1 MRVIRA
7 LTLALSLV
15 VCSLFAFAPTHAQ
28 VAIGISVDIE
38 PPPLPV
44 YDQPPIPAPGYLWV
58 PGYWAWD
65 DDTGYYWVPGTWV
78 LPPEPELLWT
88 PGYWGWND
96 GVYVFNDGYWGPQI
110 GFYGGVAYGFGYTGV
125 GYEGGYWRNGAFFY
139 NQSVNNISNVSITN
153 VYNKTVVV
161 NNTTNVSYNGGAG
174 GTTAK
179 PTPEQ
184 LAAENERHVAPTA
197 EQTRN
202 VQAAAKDPTLSLN
215 NNHGHPTVAATAHP
229 AQFNGPGVVAAHPGK
244 PVAAVTPQGHRVVVP
259 ARRRLRPAM
268 RRRLRAAKSVRRR
281 PLPARRS
288 VQALRPPLR
297 ARRSAPTSKSIRPP
311 RRWHHACTGP
321 TTQPKQPPTTAAHP
335 PAPQSCRRRHR
346 RPRTQRHLRHL
357 RRARL
362 HRRRL
367 RAWQRRHRR
376 GLPHRRRPPNPSASR
391 VSKTANKHPKD
402 YGAWFPLPLRGT
414 ETTNAKGRQKETA
427 SDPTLVFAF
436 GSSFR

>member
-1 MRVIRA
+1 MWMIRV

-15 VCSLFAFAPTHAQ
+15 VCSLFPFAPTHAQ

-44 YDQPPIPAPGYLWV
+44 YDQPPIPASGYLWV

-96 GVYVFNDGYWGPQI
+96 GAYVFNDGYWGPQI

-139 NQSVNNISNVSITN
+139 NQSVNNISNVSVTN

-179 PTPEQ
+179 PTAEQ
-184 LAAENERHVAPTA
+184 LAVEKERHVAPTA

-215 NNHGHPTVAATAHP
+215 NNHGHPTIAATAHP
-229 AQFNGPGVVAAHPGK
+229 AQFNGPGVIAAHPGK
-244 PVAAVTPQGHRVVVP
+244 PIAAVSPQGHRVVSPGNAATVP
-259 ARRRLRPAM
+259 GGKVGPAATTPGTKVGPGNAAIVPGGKVGPAATTPGTKVGPGNAATTPSDKVTAPGAVAAPRRR
-268 RRRLRAAKSVRRR
+268 RAIDGHK
-281 PLPARRS
+281 
-288 VQALRPPLR
+288 
-297 ARRSAPTSKSIRPP
+297 
-311 RRWHHACTGP
+311 
-321 TTQPKQPPTTAAHP
+321 
-335 PAPQSCRRRHR
+335 
-346 RPRTQRHLRHL
+346 
-357 RRARL
+357 
-362 HRRRL
+362 
-367 RAWQRRHRR
+367 
-376 GLPHRRRPPNPSASR
+376 AS
-391 VSKTANKHPKD
+391 PD
-402 YGAWFPLPLRGT
+402 
-414 ETTNAKGRQKETA
+414 Q
-427 SDPTLVFAF
+427 
-436 GSSFR
+436 